1 MGNNLFQNFR
11 RNLVWIKIKDNLRSD
26 LLTRGII
33 AVAAKQNGARPAQAG
48 EGTSSAVR
56 ANFEE
61 IFKRPLGVAVVKKLG
76 LWKEWSPSSHS
87 QSSGICK

>member
-1 MGNNLFQNFR
+1 M
-11 RNLVWIKIKDNLRSD
+11 
-26 LLTRGII
+26 LTRGII

-61 IFKRPLGVAVVKKLG
+61 IFKRPLGVSVVKKHVVNKIRKLVYGKNG
-76 LWKEWSPSSHS
+76 LLLLIVKVLVFVS
-87 QSSGICK
+87 KL